1 MADGAQ
7 HMAARL
13 LLCYTHADGSIRD
26 DKTAYAMRTPS
37 KTGSRHLRWRRAI
50 ATGLSVLGCAV
61 TAAGAD
67 DLAKVLDDSGS
78 TVTVNLNSGTVY
90 TIGQYKVSGNKTLM
104 CNGATIQST
113 DPNPANRGPIHVI
126 GPGLTLT
133 VDNCNISGDGWA
145 LLGALDG
152 AALVVRNNTH
162 MTGSNNSAIYLR
174 SATLT
179 LTGGSIDQARW
190 GVQME
195 NSTASVH
202 GVSITGTTFG
212 VQNVAGK
219 LTLDSST
226 LTNLDPGAGPG
237 VSIIGSAQY
246 PSSGAS
252 ATISNTTFTGFL
264 NAIDIQP
271 TAAQGLPSGTV
282 TVTASTFITP
292 LSSALSASDASNV
305 RFATSSVS
313 GAHTDGIYL
322 ANSTGVIEDSQIVNS
337 LNSGVTF
344 WGCRQGATIRN
355 SLVSGSAHQGVAVVA
370 DAANN
375 RISHNVQVVDNT
387 LKNNAI
393 ANLLV
398 DNLSDAVVQGNI
410 MTGAP
415 VFSVRVQGS
424 PGVSLVAD
432 LVYKSY
438 SGIEVKD
445 SANASIVLS
454 AVSAHDHGG
463 VLAYTSSIATFSH
476 SAFQSNGLSPGDY
489 SIYVNSSAQV
499 AVQRA
504 TFELAGQLALL
515 NTGGNTAVATNN
527 YWSSPGGPSV
537 NLGGGGGARL
547 DWNIANGSLATYQ
560 PYMTTSPLDARI
572 SNTFNL
578 SAGTMTQWSPDN
590 GAFTLA
596 LTGAPGTTVSGGIVG
611 ELRLNDS
618 STLTARVPP
627 AGTFSDGVFVVWA
640 EYDLLAHAQS
650 GSLRFKTVGSGAT
663 AVLSRLEPDH
673 CWLPVVSSWDSA
685 ASQIVYSPADVTTIN
700 GVFAIGA
707 PQPDRQTVARALITS
722 YYTDILARAPEAGA
736 VDSWYN
742 AYFLYAVNASV
753 DVRFVPR
760 EMARVFFAGAE
771 YAARARTR
779 EQFIHDAYQV
789 FLRRAPS
796 QSEVD
801 SWLGWSWNQAQAVT
815 IFAESPEFDVYVQ
828 GIFPCLAGDRTG
840 NFVTTMY
847 IGLLDRLVDAGG
859 LAYWKAVFGSA
870 FLSRGIAGARDQ
882 ARSFGVQVL
891 ASSEYTSKNPTND
904 THVVRLYRAYLGRYP
919 GTSEIAY
926 WRGQLD
932 SHALTT
938 TNLIDQFAASPEFTA
953 RLNTFFGPAF

>member
-1 MADGAQ
+1 M
-7 HMAARL
+7 H
-13 LLCYTHADGSIRD
+13 
-26 DKTAYAMRTPS
+26 TPS
-37 KTGSRHLRWRRAI
+37 KTRSRHLCWRRVI
-50 ATGLSVLGCAV
+50 ATGLGVFGCA
-61 TAAGAD
+61 TTTAGAD
-67 DLAKVLDDSGS
+67 SLAPLLAAPGS
-78 TVTVNLNSGTVY
+78 TVTLISSTVY
-90 TIGQYKVSGNKTLM
+90 TISQYQISSDKTLL

-113 DPNPANRGPIHVI
+113 DPDPSKRGPIHALGGV
-126 GPGLTLT
+126 TLT

-152 AALVVRNNTH
+152 ATLVVRNNTH
-162 MTGSNNSAIYLR
+162 LTGSNANSAIYLR
-174 SATLT
+174 SATLS

-190 GVQME
+190 GIQME

-202 GVSITGTTFG
+202 GVSITGTSLFG
-212 VQNVAGK
+212 IQNVAGT
-219 LTLDSST
+219 LTLDSNST
-226 LTNLDPGAGPG
+226 LQDLSSSSPGIGI
-237 VSIIGSAQY
+237 SIIGSSLY
-246 PSSGAS
+246 PSRAAS

-282 TVTASTFITP
+282 TVTASTFNTP
-292 LSSALSASDASNV
+292 FSSALSASDASNV
-305 RFATSSVS
+305 RFATSHVN
-313 GAHTDGIYL
+313 GAKTDGIYL
-322 ANSTGVIEDSQIVNS
+322 ANSTGVIEDSEIVNS
-337 LNSGVTF
+337 LNTGVTF
-344 WGCRQGATIRN
+344 WGCPQGATIRN

-370 DAANN
+370 DSANN

-387 LKNNAI
+387 LKNNTI
-393 ANLLV
+393 ANVLV
-398 DNLSDAVVQGNI
+398 DNLSDALVQGNI

-415 VFSVRVQGS
+415 DFSVRAHGS
-424 PGVSLVAD
+424 SGVSLVAD

-438 SGIEVKD
+438 SGIEIKD

-463 VLAYTSSIATFSH
+463 VLAYASSIATFSH
-476 SAFQSNGLSPGDY
+476 SAFQSNGLSQGDY
-489 SIYVNSSAQV
+489 SIFANPSAQV
-499 AVQRA
+499 AVQRS
-504 TFELAGQLALL
+504 TFELAGQGALY
-515 NTGGNTAVATNN
+515 NNAANTAVATNN
-527 YWSSPGGPSV
+527 YWASSGGPRV
-537 NLGGGGGARL
+537 NLGSGDGARL
-547 DWNIANGSLATYQ
+547 EWYIPNGSLATYQ

-578 SAGTMTQWSPDN
+578 SAGTAAQWSPDS
-590 GAFTLA
+590 AFTLA
-596 LTGAPGTTVSGGIVG
+596 LTGAPGIPTVSGGIVG
-611 ELRLNDS
+611 ELRLNDT

-627 AGTFSDGVFVVWA
+627 AGTFSDGVVAVWA
-640 EYDLLAHAQS
+640 EYDLLSRAQT

-663 AVLSRLEPDH
+663 AVLSRLQPDH
-673 CWLPVVSSWDSA
+673 CWLPVASSWDGA
-685 ASQIVYSPADVTTIN
+685 AGQIVYSPADATTLN

-722 YYTDILARAPEAGA
+722 YYTNILARAPEAGA

-742 AYFLYAVNASV
+742 ASFLYAVNAPI

-779 EQFIHDAYQV
+779 AQFIGDAYQV

-796 QSEVD
+796 QSELD

-815 IFAESPEFDVYVQ
+815 LFAESAEFDIYVQ

-859 LAYWKAVFGSA
+859 LAYWKGVFDGA
-870 FLSRGIAGARDQ
+870 FSGGISSVRNQ

-891 ASSEYTSKNPTND
+891 ASAEYTSKNPTND

-919 GTSEIAY
+919 GDSEIAY

-938 TNLIDQFAASPEFTA
+938 TNLIDQFAASAEFTG
-953 RLNTFFGPAF
+953 RLNTFSARRFSRWVHSERNGYSPLGYFRTISLYFPP